1 MTVTGIIAEYN
12 PFHNGHAYHIAET
25 RRKTGADYI
34 IAVISGD
41 FVQRGAPALLD
52 KYTRADM
59 ALQCGADLVL
69 ELPAAGAVSS
79 AETFAESGIRLLEA
93 LGIADF
99 VSFGCEAGTP
109 REQEL
114 LLLCAEHLYKESH
127 TFRLALAEGLR
138 QGMTFPRARAEAL
151 RADFAASAGISCTK
165 QELSDLLKAPNN
177 ILALEYLKALMR
189 SSGGHSAG
197 SMKPC
202 MIPRKGPG
210 YHSTSVSGSTASA
223 AAIRQLLSDS
233 ADSSVWSS
241 LMPPPAERLLRR
253 AVSAHQ
259 TVTAGDFSHLLQYA
273 LLTRQADLP
282 RRFSR
287 EPRLAERLCALLE
300 TYTDWPSFA
309 QALKTRN
316 RTLTAVNRY
325 LTQILLGIDTELFE
339 LFQEQNYA
347 PYARILGFRRA
358 ASPLLASL
366 NRQAS
371 VPVITSVRAG
381 FKQLSPAAGRLLQN
395 DLTASAVYHSVLTR
409 KTGRPCLNDF
419 RHPLIYR

>member
-79 AETFAESGIRLLEA
+79 AETFAASGIRLLDS
-93 LGIADF
+93 LGIADS
-99 VSFGCEAGTP
+99 VSFGCEAGSS

-114 LLLCAEHLYKESH
+114 LILCARHLYKESD
-127 TFRLALAEGLR
+127 TFRLTLAALLK

-151 RADFAASAGISCTK
+151 RADFAASADVSCPEPKISA
-165 QELSDLLKAPNN
+165 LLKSPNN
-177 ILALEYLKALMR
+177 ILAVEYLKALLR
-189 SSGGHSAG
+189 G
-197 SMKPC
+197 SDGSFPMKPC
-202 MIPRKGPG
+202 MIPRKGSG
-210 YHSTSVSGSTASA
+210 YHSTSISGCTASA
-223 AAIRQLLSDS
+223 AAIRQLLSES
-233 ADSSVWSS
+233 ADSAALFP
-241 LMPPPAERLLRR
+241 LMPPAAEKLLRQ
-253 AVSAHQ
+253 AVSGHR
-259 TVTAGDFSHLLQYA
+259 TVTAKDFSHLLQYA
-273 LLTRQADLP
+273 LLTQQMDLP
-282 RRFSR
+282 RRFSQ
-287 EPRLAERLCALLE
+287 EPRLAERLCQLME

-309 QALKTRN
+309 LAVKTKE

-325 LTQILLGIDTELFE
+325 LVQILLGIDAELIE
-339 LFQEQNYA
+339 LFQEQNFA

-358 ASPLLASL
+358 AAPLLASL
-366 NRQAS
+366 KKQS
-371 VPVITSVRAG
+371 SIPVITSVSDG
-381 FKQLSPAAGRLLQN
+381 LKHLSPPAARLLQN
-395 DLTASAVYHSVLTR
+395 DLTASAVYNSVLTR
-409 KTGRPCLNDF
+409 KTGSPCRNDF
-419 RHPLIYR
+419 RRPLIYR